1 MRLTPESELVARCD
15 RLRALMAEE
24 GLDAVIL
31 LQNADL
37 FYFTGTIQS
46 GNLYVPVDGEPVYM
60 VRRDFRRALQESALR
75 EIVPFSSMR
84 EIPEILSRYG
94 YRLPKRIGM
103 EMDVLPS
110 AFLERY
116 RKVFPAGE
124 FCDATPIVRRVRM
137 IKSCYELG
145 IMREAARQV
154 DAVYRKACS
163 VIREGVAEIEL
174 AAELEYEA
182 RLGGH
187 LGLIRMRAFNG
198 EMMFGHTLSGADGAI
213 PAYTDTPLGGLGL
226 SPSFGQGAGL
236 RRIGR
241 NEPVIIDF
249 AGSVDGYLV
258 DQTRVFAVGGLS
270 GELRSAY
277 DDMLAVQEKMAE
289 LMKPGAVWS
298 DIYDACLCLAVEKGH
313 GDHFMGYKGTQVS
326 FIGHGLGIEIDEYP
340 FLARG
345 FNGMAM
351 EPGMVFAFEPKLVFP
366 ERGAVGIENTFYLS
380 ESGLECLTF
389 SSQDVVIV

>member
-1 MRLTPESELVARCD
+1 MRLTPERELVARCGK
-15 RLRALMAEE
+15 LRSLMAAE
-24 GLDAVIL
+24 GLDAVII

-46 GNLYVPVDGEPVYM
+46 GNLYVPVEGEPVYM
-60 VRRDFRRALQESALR
+60 VRRDSRRAEQESALK

-94 YRLPKRIGM
+94 YRRPNRIGM
-103 EMDVLPS
+103 EMDVLPAS
-110 AFLERY
+110 FLERY
-116 RKVFPAGE
+116 KKVFPDGE
-124 FCDATPIVRRVRM
+124 FLDATPLVRRVRM
-137 IKSCYELG
+137 IKSAYELE
-145 IMREAARQV
+145 IMRDAARQV
-154 DAVYRKACS
+154 DAVYRKACGI
-163 VIREGVAEIEL
+163 IREGLTEIEL

-226 SPSFGQGAGL
+226 SPSFGQGAG
-236 RRIGR
+236 RRPIGR
-241 NEPVIIDF
+241 NEPVVIDF

-270 GELRSAY
+270 DELLAAY
-277 DDMLAVQEKMAE
+277 DDMLAVQEKMME

-298 DIYDACLCLAVEKGH
+298 DIYDACLELAVERGH
-313 GDHFMGYKGTQVS
+313 RDHFMGFKGTQVS
-326 FIGHGLGIEIDEYP
+326 FIGHGIGVEIDEFP

-345 FNGMAM
+345 FRDMLM

-366 ERGAVGIENTFYLS
+366 DIGAVGIENTFLLS
-380 ESGLECLTF
+380 ENNLERLTF
-389 SSQDVVIV
+389 SSQELVIV